1 MNQPNTPYPFQKTK
15 VEYELSQ
22 ALGSNKVSSSYI
34 DRRVYS
40 RDSIV
45 AYTCAL
51 GEADCEPPLADFV
64 TWPEDTRDVSE
75 ILRIADAHRVPVV
88 PVCGG
93 AQGSGSTLPLFGGI
107 VVDVK
112 SLDKVVGIDTDNH
125 TVTVQAGVIGHELEA
140 RLNTV
145 GFSLNH
151 FPQSEH
157 VSGIGGFL
165 SARSAGALSTKYGK
179 ITEMVLG
186 MEVVLPNGK
195 VMRTKAVPNS
205 AAGPNFNYLFMG
217 AEGTLGIITEA
228 TLRISPLPEARRFAG
243 LLFSDLPAAM
253 NAARLIMRR
262 GLRPAFMRISDE
274 LETTYFHKR
283 EGSQM
288 ILMFDGFSELCDVE
302 LSEALAVA
310 GSLGARELGEAPSR
324 QWWEQ
329 KRFSI
334 AFPSSTHP
342 LFGVPTPGHIR
353 ISGCIDSAGT
363 FDYLVKVQRG
373 LGEITREMQMF
384 LGAHFS
390 HFYPTGGMIYPTFV
404 AEVKKGPECAR
415 AYEEV
420 WRRGIELSH
429 NLGGTINH
437 HHGIGLNLGKFMHLE
452 LGEAGMETFRK
463 IKRAMDPNN
472 IMNPG
477 KLGL

>member
-1 MNQPNTPYPFQKTK
+1 MAPSSDSWVSPFSNCFDLSGFFSRTRRKCSAAK
-15 VEYELSQ
+15 LGMRELVKF
-22 ALGSNKVSSSYI
+22 ADLG
-34 DRRVYS
+34 
-40 RDSIV
+40 
-45 AYTCAL
+45 
-51 GEADCEPPLADFV
+51 F
-64 TWPEDTRDVSE
+64 EDVNGTVITTRSFIAQQRDVATRFMRAF
-75 ILRIADAHRVPVV
+75 IRGMHRYRN
-88 PVCGG
+88 
-93 AQGSGSTLPLFGGI
+93 
-107 VVDVK
+107 
-112 SLDKVVGIDTDNH
+112 DKEYSKRVLG
-125 TVTVQAGVIGHELEA
+125 
-140 RLNTV
+140 
-145 GFSLNH
+145 
-151 FPQSEH
+151 
-157 VSGIGGFL
+157 
-165 SARSAGALSTKYGK
+165 KYGK

-452 LGEAGMETFRK
+452 LGEAGMETFSK

>member
-1 MNQPNTPYPFQKTK
+1 MNQPNAPYPFQKAT
-15 VEYELSQ
+15 VEKELIG
-22 ALGSNKVSSSYI
+22 ALGPYKVSSSYI

-45 AYTCAL
+45 AYTCTLA
-51 GEADCEPPLADFV
+51 GGDCEPPLADLV
-64 TWPEDTRDVSE
+64 VWPRDTRDVSE
-75 ILRIADAHRVPVV
+75 IIRIADAHRVPVV

-112 SLDKVVGIDTDNH
+112 SLDKVINIDTDNH
-125 TVTVQAGVIGHELEA
+125 TVTAQTGVIGHELEA

-145 GFSLNH
+145 GYTLNH

-157 VSGIGGFL
+157 VSGLGGFL

-186 MEVVLPNGK
+186 MEVVLPNGR

-228 TLRISPLPEARRFAG
+228 TLRISPMPEARRFAG

-262 GLRPAFMRISDE
+262 GLRPAFIRISDE
-274 LETTYFHKR
+274 METTYFHKR

-288 ILMFDGFSELCDVE
+288 ILMFDGFEQLCETELC
-302 LSEALAVA
+302 EAATIAA
-310 GSLGARELGEAPSR
+310 GLGAHDLGEGPAR
-324 QWWEQ
+324 EWWEH
-329 KRFSI
+329 KRFTI

-373 LGEITREMQMF
+373 LSEITRQMQMF

-404 AEVKKGPECAR
+404 AEVEKGPECAR
-415 AYEEV
+415 VFNEV

-429 NLGGTINH
+429 GLGGTINH
-437 HHGIGLNLGKFMHLE
+437 HHGIGLNLGRYMHLE
-452 LGEAGMETFRK
+452 LGEAGMEMFRK
-463 IKRAMDPNN
+463 IKQVMDPNN

>member
-1 MNQPNTPYPFQKTK
+1 MSQPNTPYPFKKAT
-15 VEYELSQ
+15 VEQELIR
-22 ALGSNKVSSSYI
+22 ALGPHKVSSSYI

-45 AYTCAL
+45 AYTCTLA
-51 GEADCEPPLADFV
+51 GGDCEPPLADFV
-64 TWPEDTRDVSE
+64 VWPGGTGDVSE
-75 ILRIADAHRVPVV
+75 IMRIANAHRVPVV

-112 SLDKVVGIDTDNH
+112 SLDKVIDIDTDNH
-125 TVTVQAGVIGHELEA
+125 TVTAQTGLIGHELESS
-140 RLNTV
+140 LNAV
-145 GFSLNH
+145 GYTLNH

-186 MEVVLPNGK
+186 MEVVLPGGA

-228 TLRISPLPEARRFAG
+228 TLRISPEPAARRFVG
-243 LLFSDLPAAM
+243 LLFSDLTVAM

-262 GLRPAFMRISDE
+262 GIRPAFMRISDE

-283 EGSQM
+283 QGSQM
-288 ILMFDGFSELCDVE
+288 ILMFDGFEELCEVE
-302 LSEALAVA
+302 LSEALAIAA
-310 GSLGARELGEAPSR
+310 GLKAGNLGEGPARE
-324 QWWEQ
+324 WWEH
-329 KRFSI
+329 KRFTI
-334 AFPSSTHP
+334 AFPSTNHP
-342 LFGVPTPGHIR
+342 LFGIPTPGHIR
-353 ISGCIDSAGT
+353 ISGCIDSAGS
-363 FDYLVKVQRG
+363 FDYLLEVHQG
-373 LGEITREMQMF
+373 LSQITKEMQMF

-404 AEVKKGPECAR
+404 AEVKKGEECAR
-415 AYEEV
+415 AYSEV

-429 NLGGTINH
+429 GLGGTINH
-437 HHGIGLNLGKFMHLE
+437 HHGIGLNLGKYMHLE
-452 LGEAGMETFRK
+452 LGEAGMDTFRK
-463 IKRAMDPNN
+463 IKEALDPNT

>member
-1 MNQPNTPYPFQKTK
+1 MSQPNPSYPFQKDA
-15 VEYELSQ
+15 VEKELVRC
-22 ALGSNKVSSSYI
+22 LGSEKVSTSYV

-40 RDSIV
+40 RDLIV
-45 AYTCAL
+45 AYTCVQTT
-51 GEADCEPPLADFV
+51 GECDAPLADFV
-64 TWPEDTRDVSE
+64 VWPRTTADVSE
-75 ILRIADAHRVPVV
+75 ILRIAHAHRVPVV

-112 SLDKVVGIDTDNH
+112 SLDKVVDIDTENH
-125 TVTVQAGVIGHELEA
+125 TVTTQAGLIGYELEA
-140 RLNTV
+140 TLNTV
-145 GFSLNH
+145 GYTLNH

-157 VSGIGGFL
+157 VSGIGGFI

-186 MEVVLPNGK
+186 MEVVLPDGR

-228 TLRISPLPEARRFAG
+228 TLRISPLAQAQRFQG

-253 NAARLIMRR
+253 NGARLIMRR
-262 GLRPAFMRISDE
+262 GIRPAFMRISDE

-288 ILMFDGFSELCDVE
+288 ILMFDGFEELCE
-302 LSEALAVA
+302 LELRETMKIAGTLAA
-310 GSLGARELGEAPSR
+310 GDLGGGPARE
-324 QWWEQ
+324 WWEA
-329 KRFSI
+329 KRFTI

-342 LFGVPTPGHIR
+342 LFGIPTPGHMR
-353 ISGCIDSAGT
+353 ISGCIDSAGS
-363 FDYLVKVQRG
+363 FDYLVRVHRG
-373 LGEITREMQMF
+373 LAEITREMQMF

-404 AEVKKGPECAR
+404 AEVKTGPEGAR
-415 AYEEV
+415 AYNEV

-429 NLGGTINH
+429 GLGGTINH
-437 HHGIGLNLGKFMHLE
+437 HHGIGLNLGKYMHLE
-452 LGEAGMETFRK
+452 LGEAGMDMFRK
-463 IKRAMDPNN
+463 IKRAMDPHS

>member
-1 MNQPNTPYPFQKTK
+1 MNQTNPEYQFQKNI
-15 VEYELSQ
+15 VGNELIES
-22 ALGSNKVSSSYI
+22 LGLDKVSSSYV
-34 DRRVYS
+34 DLRVYS

-45 AYTCAL
+45 NYTCVYSE
-51 GEADCEPPLADFV
+51 GDCEPPLADFV
-64 TWPEDTRDVSE
+64 VWPEATEEVVKVIKIANSH
-75 ILRIADAHRVPVV
+75 RIPVI

-93 AQGSGSTLPLFGGI
+93 GQGSGSTLPLYGGI
-107 VVDVK
+107 IVDVK
-112 SLDKVVGIDTDNH
+112 SLKKVISIDTDNH
-125 TVTVQAGVIGHELEA
+125 TVTTQTGLICHELESI
-140 RLNTV
+140 LNTE
-145 GFSLNH
+145 GFTLNH
-151 FPQSEH
+151 FPQSQH

-165 SARSAGALSTKYGK
+165 AARSAGALSTKYGK

-186 MEVVLPNGK
+186 MEVVLPNGS

-217 AEGTLGIITEA
+217 SEGTLGIITEA
-228 TLRISPLPEARRFAG
+228 TLRISPLPETRRFQA
-243 LLFSDLPAAM
+243 LLFRDLPTAM

-262 GLRPAFMRISDE
+262 GAWPAFMRISDE
-274 LETTYFHKR
+274 LETKYFHKQ

-288 ILMFDGFSELCDVE
+288 ILMFDGFEELCAVE
-302 LSEALAVA
+302 HAEAMKIAKTLNMQD
-310 GSLGARELGEAPSR
+310 LGEGPSKE
-324 QWWEQ
+324 WWEK

-342 LFGVPTPGHIR
+342 LFAVPTPGHMR

-373 LGEITREMQMF
+373 LKEIVEGMRMF

-404 AEVKKGPECAR
+404 AEVKKGSEGAS
-415 AYEEV
+415 AYNEV

-429 NLGGTINH
+429 SLGGTINH
-437 HHGIGLNLGKFMHLE
+437 HHGIGINLGRFMKLE
-452 LGEAGMETFRK
+452 LGEAGMENFKK
-463 IKRAMDPNN
+463 IKQAIDPNN

>member
-1 MNQPNTPYPFQKTK
+1 MDQHNRSYPFDKAS
-15 VEYELSQ
+15 VERELLK
-22 ALGSNKVSSSYI
+22 ALGPDKVSGSFI

-45 AYTCAL
+45 AYTCTL
-51 GEADCEPPLADFV
+51 QKGDCDPPLADFV
-64 TWPEDTRDVSE
+64 VWPRDTRDVSE
-75 ILRIADAHRVPVV
+75 IIRIADKHRVPVV
-88 PVCGG
+88 PECGG

-107 VVDVK
+107 LVDVK
-112 SLDKVVGIDTDNH
+112 SLDKVVSIDTDTH
-125 TVTVQAGVIGHELEA
+125 MVTVQAGVIGHELEM

-145 GFSLNH
+145 GYTLNH

-186 MEVVLPNGK
+186 MEVVLPNGA

-228 TLRISPLPEARRFAG
+228 TLRISPLPEAQRFVG
-243 LLFSDLPAAM
+243 LLFSDLPASM
-253 NAARLIMRR
+253 NGARLIMRR

-274 LETTYFHKR
+274 TETTYFHKR

-288 ILMFDGFSELCDVE
+288 ILMFDGFEELADLE
-302 LSEALAVA
+302 LRQALDIARD
-310 GSLGARELGEAPSR
+310 LGAADLGEGPAR
-324 QWWEQ
+324 EWWEH

-342 LFGVPTPGHIR
+342 LFGIPTPGCIR

-404 AEVKKGPECAR
+404 AEVKKGPDCAR

-429 NLGGTINH
+429 SLGGTINH
-437 HHGIGLNLGKFMHLE
+437 HHGIGHNMGRFMTLE
-452 LGEAGMETFRK
+452 LGEAGMDAFRK
-463 IKRAMDPNN
+463 IKRAMDPND